1 MGFSPRTAQSVALVI
16 AALLAVATP
25 ATAVAQA
32 GRPATAQPA
41 HPERGHPNRPYPGVR
56 VRVDGGEREMLSR
69 YPHYRQLPLVVY
81 VPVPMDHYYYGAS
94 RGHGNV
100 YDTNGRPLADQ
111 HERAEAYAANA
122 TPSFQAYTP
131 DLSGSPFVVGEGGV
145 MVIDFGE
152 GRRLTVPSCAATSAA
167 GTPDN
172 QPRTVFYR
180 PSSDGIVFRAGHT
193 GRVRGTPPAGARAC
207 YASDEYGRTEL
218 RY

>member
-1 MGFSPRTAQSVALVI
+1 MGRSPRSIQSVAVVV
-16 AALLAVATP
+16 AALLALITP
-25 ATAVAQA
+25 AAAVAQA

-41 HPERGHPNRPYPGVR
+41 QPERARPSRPYPR
-56 VRVDGGEREMLSR
+56 VRVSGGEHRMPSQYR
-69 YPHYRQLPLVVY
+69 HYRESPLIVY
-81 VPVPMDHYYYGAS
+81 VPVPMDYYYGAP

-111 HERAEAYAANA
+111 HERAESYAANA

-131 DLSGSPFVVGEGGV
+131 DLSGSPYVVGEGGA

-152 GRRLTVPSCAATSAA
+152 GRRVSVPSCAATSAA

-180 PSSDGIVFRAGHT
+180 TPSDGIVFRTGHT
-193 GRVRGTPPAGARAC
+193 GRVRGTPPGGASAC
-207 YASDEYGRTEL
+207 YASDAYGRTEL

>member
-1 MGFSPRTAQSVALVI
+1 MGFSPLTAQSVVLVV

-25 ATAVAQA
+25 SSAVAQA
-32 GRPATAQPA
+32 GQPATAQPEQ
-41 HPERGHPNRPYPGVR
+41 PERGRPNRPYPGVR
-56 VRVDGGEREMLSR
+56 MGSSERRMPFQDR
-69 YPHYRQLPLVVY
+69 YYPQSPLIVY
-81 VPVPMDHYYYGAS
+81 VPVPMDHYYGAS
-94 RGHGNV
+94 RSHGNV

-122 TPSFQAYTP
+122 TPLFQAYTP
-131 DLSGSPFVVGEGGV
+131 DLSGSPYVVGEGGA

-180 PSSDGIVFRAGHT
+180 SPSDGIVFRTGHT
-193 GRVRGTPPAGARAC
+193 GRVRGTPPGGASAC
-207 YASDEYGRTEL
+207 YASDAYGRTEL